1 MSSCC
6 NISSITTNSSNRC
19 DEERGRIVQLFAS
32 LLGASSDPTAVPHLP
47 NTPLVRSSTSAFGLG
62 STSRVSSN
70 NTVNKSSFLE
80 LLANETTTLCTVPS
94 FDICSEND
102 DFFNHQGSTKS
113 SMPPPAAVIPKQQ
126 QQQQQQQQHG
136 EQLPSTVSIPEMK
149 ASVFAS
155 ILPLGFEI
163 PLSTKPS
170 SSLELTSAEA
180 AAIPNTTTAT
190 NCNNYNSNNNACYE
204 IDSTSIE
211 RGAFNMAEP
220 ISWTR
225 SSSSQIPMALVR
237 SLSSSFS
244 SLIDHQMKACSLL
257 LLKQSIT
264 STSPHARSHLLT
276 LLSPTS
282 SIGILSITTSFDA
295 TIETEPNLSSPPDEP
310 QPQQQQDSLLFVLPL
325 LFQASVTVMVG
336 PQTQRNITLRT
347 KGQIKGKF
355 EN

>member
-1 MSSCC
+1 MSGCC
-6 NISSITTNSSNRC
+6 NINNSSSSKC

-32 LLGASSDPTAVPHLP
+32 LLGASSDPIALHHPSTPRIN
-47 NTPLVRSSTSAFGLG
+47 NTDVTRSSSTSSFGLGG
-62 STSRVSSN
+62 STSRVCS

-102 DFFNHQGSTKS
+102 DFFRYQGSTKS

-126 QQQQQQQQHG
+126 QQQHG
-136 EQLPSTVSIPEMK
+136 EQLPSAVFIPEMK

-155 ILPLGFEI
+155 ILPPGFEI

-170 SSLELTSAEA
+170 SSLELSSAEA
-180 AAIPNTTTAT
+180 AAIANTNTT
-190 NCNNYNSNNNACYE
+190 NNNDACYE
-204 IDSTSIE
+204 IDSATVE

-225 SSSSQIPMALVR
+225 SSASQIPMALVR

-244 SLIDHQMKACSLL
+244 SLIDQQMKACSLR

-264 STSPHARSHLLT
+264 STSPHARSRLLT

-282 SIGILSITTSFDA
+282 SIGVLSITTSFDT
-295 TIETEPNLSSPPDEP
+295 TIDTEPNLSSTPEEQHP
-310 QPQQQQDSLLFVLPL
+310 QQDSLLFVLPL

-336 PQTQRNITLRT
+336 PQTQRSITLRT
-347 KGQIKGKF
+347 KGQIKGKC
-355 EN
+355 ENSTDSNGVIF